1 MEPAILFH
9 HAIHCPPAD
18 VNAILLKRKADAIH
32 AVVAIIRMLFENLF
46 DLSRKKLTAAVPA
59 PVSKPPVITGLA
71 QVQNTAHVRDE
82 GWYHHSWCALRA
94 AETPGP
100 CLLKRLTCRFLRS
113 GSLY

>member
-32 AVVAIIRMLFENLF
+32 AVVSVIRILFENLF

-71 QVQNTAHVRDE
+71 QVQNTAHILCRVDTLAFDYEQVPLTSLER
-82 GWYHHSWCALRA
+82 
-94 AETPGP
+94 
-100 CLLKRLTCRFLRS
+100 LLSTR
-113 GSLY
+113 